1 MQLLHCCCSDHRNMS
16 SSVDWQRHK
25 FCSSADHLAIVICQL
40 QDIFLLGGHNGGAW
54 LDSMHLYT
62 PAYRS
67 ISDVGK
73 MPFARGYGGAAI
85 IGRSIYI
92 VGGGDGAS
100 WLQTAVRYDID
111 TKEWFQVCRAP
122 LHHPYCPNPPN
133 VHASMVPC
141 SAWQCGCP
149 FGAAPIC

>member
-1 MQLLHCCCSDHRNMS
+1 MQDAQFCVWMS
-16 SSVDWQRHK
+16 VGAGPY
-25 FCSSADHLAIVICQL
+25 CLALCV
-40 QDIFLLGGHNGGAW
+40 QDIYLLGGHNGGAW
-54 LDSMHLYT
+54 LDSMHQYT

-111 TKEWFQVCRAP
+111 TKEWFQVCLAIFNPLCMWELVKSYAFKQIWAP
-122 LHHPYCPNPPN
+122 FLQE
-133 VHASMVPC
+133 ASL
-141 SAWQCGCP
+141 Q
-149 FGAAPIC
+149 AAFLLLT